1 VFSHRLN
8 WDAPLNS
15 FSLLLEEKRRAG
27 AAVLDLTESNPTRAG
42 FRYPERSILDAL
54 SNPAAL
60 RYDPDPRG
68 LKCAREAVSR
78 YYAQRGTRVDPS
90 QILLTSSTSEAYA
103 YLFKA
108 LANPGDEVLIP
119 RPSYPLFEFLARLE
133 SVVIRSYSLR
143 YDGAWHMDFQ
153 SLENAIGSRTRAL
166 VVVNPNNPT
175 GSFVKYDEAQQ
186 LQAFARARDLAIVSD
201 EVFSDYAFDE
211 ELRRTPT
218 LFGSGGALTFCL
230 SGLSKI
236 AGLPQMKLAWIA
248 CSGKNHEAA
257 LRKMEW
263 LADTYLSVGAPVQ
276 AALFQILEA
285 SAEVRNQIR
294 RRIASN
300 LAFLRE
306 RTNGSRAGVLDLEA
320 GWYAILR
327 VPQTR
332 TEEEWVTTLL
342 TEKDVVVQP
351 GFFYDFESE
360 GFLVLSLLTKPETFQ
375 EGVRRLVF
383 HL

>member
-1 VFSHRLN
+1 MFSHRLN